1 MKFFCFRV
9 PPERKHTPLPR
20 SDPRE
25 PAAFSFA
32 VPRDSW
38 FWLELLDWDPDW
50 DDVDF
55 GPDEPEPG
63 D

>member
-25 PAAFSFA
+25 PAAFFFA
-32 VPRDSW
+32 VPRYSW
-38 FWLELLDWDPDW
+38 FWLELLDWD
-50 DDVDF
+50 
-55 GPDEPEPG
+55 EEG
-63 D
+63 DGWGE